1 MSDTFRQVD
10 RKTLYLMPPSM
21 NDWLPEGHLARFIIE
36 IVGQLNLTAIKS
48 AYAGRGSKAHHPEML
63 LALLFYGYA
72 TGVFSSRKL
81 EQATYDSVAFRY
93 IAANNHPDHDTI
105 ATFRKRFL
113 PELAPLFVQILLIAQ
128 QMGCLKLGK
137 VSLDGTK
144 IKANAS
150 KHQALSWKYA
160 NELEAQLEAEVAE
173 LLRQA
178 EEADNSEAPDGLDL
192 PAELARR
199 EQRLEAIARAKA
211 EIERRAAE
219 RHAREQAEYEHKLAE
234 RKAKEQQTGRK
245 PRGKEPKP
253 PEPGPRDKDQVNL
266 TDDESRIMPVPGG
279 GFDQC
284 YNAQA
289 SVDVDS
295 LLIVGQHLSQ
305 HPNDKQEIA
314 PALAALTALP
324 ETLGTVDGLLA
335 DAGYFSQGNVEHC
348 QQAAILPYISPKRDA
363 HNQRR
368 QERLLDPAP
377 LPADADAMAQMKH
390 RLQTAEGRA
399 LYARRKCTVEPVF
412 GIIKAVLGFR
422 QFLLRGVASVRGEWS
437 LVCMAWNLKRLHTL
451 RV

>member
-150 KHQALSWKYA
+150 RHQALSWKYA
-160 NELEAQLEAEVAE
+160 NELETQIEAEVAE

-192 PAELARR
+192 TAELARR
-199 EQRLEAIARAKA
+199 KERLAAIARAK
-211 EIERRAAE
+211 I
-219 RHAREQAEYEHKLAE
+219 EQAEYEHKLSE
-234 RKAKEQQTGRK
+234 RKAKEQETGRTVS
-245 PRGKEPKP
+245 PRQG
-253 PEPGPRDKDQVNL
+253 
-266 TDDESRIMPVPGG
+266 S
-279 GFDQC
+279 
-284 YNAQA
+284 
-289 SVDVDS
+289 
-295 LLIVGQHLSQ
+295 GQ
-305 HPNDKQEIA
+305 P
-314 PALAALTALP
+314 
-324 ETLGTVDGLLA
+324 
-335 DAGYFSQGNVEHC
+335 
-348 QQAAILPYISPKRDA
+348 
-363 HNQRR
+363 
-368 QERLLDPAP
+368 
-377 LPADADAMAQMKH
+377 H
-390 RLQTAEGRA
+390 R
-399 LYARRKCTVEPVF
+399 
-412 GIIKAVLGFR
+412 
-422 QFLLRGVASVRGEWS
+422 
-437 LVCMAWNLKRLHTL
+437 
-451 RV
+451 

>member
-1 MSDTFRQVD
+1 M
-10 RKTLYLMPPSM
+10 
-21 NDWLPEGHLARFIIE
+21 
-36 IVGQLNLTAIKS
+36 
-48 AYAGRGSKAHHPEML
+48 
-63 LALLFYGYA
+63 
-72 TGVFSSRKL
+72 
-81 EQATYDSVAFRY
+81 AFRY

-113 PELAPLFVQILLIAQ
+113 PQLAPLFVQILLIAQ

-150 KHQALSWKYA
+150 RHQALSWKYA
-160 NELEAQLEAEVAE
+160 NELETQIEAEVAE

-199 EQRLEAIARAKA
+199 EERLAAIARAKA

-266 TDDESRIMPVPGG
+266 TDDESRIMPVPSG

-324 ETLGTVDGLLA
+324 ETLGTVDGVLA